1 MTQVTTPPTSR
12 QVAYIT
18 DLLATREVTEAVS
31 AKYAKAVADN
41 TFGKAEASRFITYL
55 LRQPK
60 VAVAPSQVAEVATTP
75 VSAPAPVR
83 ELAHGFY
90 TVADGQGGWVTLR
103 IGAPAWAEGKT
114 TIAFLYGA
122 DNTTKY
128 KDFAFLTSEGVKVF
142 RSQTTNHRVI
152 AAAEFLLTGSVDE
165 ARAEFMNQ
173 AEAYAMKSNNCLC
186 CLRVLTVPASVHRG
200 LGPVCAKKYGWGL

>member
-1 MTQVTTPPTSR
+1 MTAVITPEKPSTR
-12 QVAYIT
+12 QVAFIT
-18 DLLATREVTEAVS
+18 DLLAQREVTEAVT
-31 AKYAKAVADN
+31 AKYERAVADHQ
-41 TFGKAEASRFITYL
+41 FGKAEASRFITYL

-60 VAVAPSQVAEVATTP
+60 AVAKATQPVATP
-75 VSAPAPVR
+75 ASAPAPVR

-90 TVADGQGGWVTLR
+90 TVADGKGGWVTLR
-103 IGAPAWAEGKT
+103 IGTPAWAEGKT
-114 TIAFLYGA
+114 TIAFLNGA

-128 KDFAFLTSEGVKVF
+128 KDFAFVTPQGFKVF
-142 RSQTTNHRVI
+142 RTQTTNHRVI
-152 AAAEFLLTGSVDE
+152 AAAEFLLTGAVDE

-173 AEAYAMKSNNCLC
+173 AEAYAMSSNNCLC

>member
-1 MTQVTTPPTSR
+1 MTAVITPPTSK
-12 QVAYIT
+12 QVAFIN
-18 DLLATREVTEAVS
+18 DLLAHREVTEAVN

-41 TFGKAEASRFITYL
+41 AFGKAEASRFITYL
-55 LRQPK
+55 LRQP
-60 VAVAPSQVAEVATTP
+60 VAVAKPTKPVVTP

-83 ELAHGFY
+83 DLAEGFY

-103 IGAPAWAEGKT
+103 IGKPTWAEGKT
-114 TIAFLYGA
+114 TVAYLKGQ
-122 DNTTKY
+122 DNERSY
-128 KDFAFLTSEGVKVF
+128 KDFAFLTSEGLKVF

-173 AEAYAMKSNNCLC
+173 AEAYALASTKCLC
-186 CLRVLTVPASVHRG
+186 CLRTLTVPASIYRG
-200 LGPVCAKKYGWGL
+200 LGKTCAKKYGWGL